1 MKYLSTK
8 TFGNN
13 RELYTT
19 YRHWQSQTDYKLSRG
34 HHLRVRFLFEI
45 HDTETPD
52 HNKKFIYMV
61 AWNHTDSVWIKN
73 YIEELFDQTTIVAI
87 DDPSLE
93 HFKKMDADGECVLRI
108 LENVGCAH
116 FAQII
121 YIDIAPQ
128 VLDRTHNQVRLKS
141 VEVFEEDTD
150 TSAIYEE

>member
-19 YRHWQSQTDYKLSRG
+19 YRHWQSQTEYKLSRG
-34 HHLRVRFLFEI
+34 HHVRVRFLFEI
-45 HDTETPD
+45 NDTGTTD
-52 HNKKFIYMV
+52 YNKTFIYMV
-61 AWNHTDSVWIKN
+61 AWNHTDSEWIKN
-73 YIEELFDQTTIVAI
+73 YIEELFDQTTIVAV
-87 DDPSLE
+87 DDPSLG
-93 HFKKMDADGECVLRI
+93 HFKKMDADGECDLRI
-108 LENVGCAH
+108 LENVGDAH

-121 YIDIAPQ
+121 YTDIAPQ
-128 VLDRTHNQVRLKS
+128 VLDRTRNQVRLKS